1 MRKKLYL
8 LFALSLV
15 LPATSSKAE
24 AQVVYPLPPPNAKV
38 FFPGEACEPGC
49 LLSWCDCTIMP
60 PIIIT

>member
-24 AQVVYPLPPPNAKV
+24 AQVVYLRCPS
-38 FFPGEACEPGC
+38 FGGQ
-49 LLSWCDCTIMP
+49 
-60 PIIIT
+60 